1 MDRML
6 VRQRQAHNARDFRPK
21 FIIAFLGESGNLC
34 ERRGGTATFAGWGGN
49 DGTTTFA
56 TGATSKQPSEA
67 PSVCCQISDKPCPPS
82 HLRLRARR
90 MPIVCLRA
98 RCPIRPAFRHPSA
111 AAPQLVSAETCHLAW
126 PRCRRTW
133 PRSPP
138 PALDHLLAGGRKRP
152 CLSDVCACRSPADPE

>member
-98 RCPIRPAFRHPSA
+98 RRPLF
-111 AAPQLVSAETCHLAW
+111 V
-126 PRCRRTW
+126 RRFGILRQRPLNW
-133 PRSPP
+133 FP
-138 PALDHLLAGGRKRP
+138 RKRAISHGRVVDERGHNHRR
-152 CLSDVCACRSPADPE
+152 LL